1 MTRNLETA
9 DKITKLTLAVATVIL
24 YFLHLIEGPFAKA
37 LLILSVGVITISIIK
52 VMIHRLDES

>member
-37 LLILSVGVITISIIK
+37 LLILSVGVIIISIIK